1 MHMQA
6 LTASIQLPV
15 SPETAFRVISDLNTL
30 LRLSPFFTLTQ
41 FASPDQ
47 GPPQR
52 GTSYTVT
59 LEYYA
64 TSRIETHNISIDAFE
79 PDRAVSFAIGEG
91 ALKSIRLD
99 IDRSGGGI
107 TLTQTLMLEAADEAV
122 MAGSQNELGLW
133 MRSVGEYLKLAEGGS
148 LYKRLML
155 RFMDR
160 IWLKL
165 TLSERNIAIIITK
178 ISILEIALL
187 LVVVVIWNLAM
198 R

>member
-1 MHMQA
+1 MQA

-30 LRLSPFFTLTQ
+30 LRLSPFFTLTR
-41 FASPDQ
+41 FASSEN

-52 GTSYTVT
+52 GTIYTVS

-64 TSRIETHNISIDAFE
+64 TGRVETHRVEIDAFE
-79 PDRAVSFAIGEG
+79 PAGAVSFTIAEG
-91 ALKSIRLD
+91 AVKGIRYDLE
-99 IDRSGGGI
+99 RSDGGI
-107 TLTQTLMLEAADEAV
+107 RLTQTLLLEAADDTV
-122 MAGSQNELGLW
+122 MAGSQNELDLW
-133 MRSVGEYLKLAEGGS
+133 MRSIGEYLKLAGGRS
-148 LYKRLML
+148 LFKRLLL

-187 LVVVVIWNLAM
+187 LVLVLAWRM
-198 R
+198 FVQ

>member
-1 MHMQA
+1 MQA

-41 FASPDQ
+41 FASTEQ
-47 GPPQR
+47 GPPKQ

-59 LEYYA
+59 LDYYA
-64 TSRIETHNISIDAFE
+64 TRRIETHNIRVDAFE
-79 PDRAVSFAIGEG
+79 PNKAISFAIGDG
-91 ALKSIRLD
+91 ALKSISCD
-99 IDRSGGGI
+99 IERSGGGI
-107 TLTQTLMLEAADEAV
+107 TLTQTLMLDAADGTV
-122 MAGSQNELGLW
+122 MAGSQNELHLW
-133 MRSVGEYLKLAEGGS
+133 MRSVGEYLKLAEGRS
-148 LYKRLML
+148 LLKRLLL

-187 LVVVVIWNLAM
+187 LIVVVLWNLAM

>member
-1 MHMQA
+1 MQA
-6 LTASIQLPV
+6 LTASIRLPV

-41 FASPDQ
+41 FASSEN

-52 GTSYTVT
+52 ETSCTVT

-64 TSRIETHNISIDAFE
+64 TRRIETLNLTVDALE
-79 PDRAVSFAIGEG
+79 PGRGISFAIKEG
-91 ALKSIRLD
+91 AIRGIRYD
-99 IDRSGGGI
+99 IDRYDGGI
-107 TLTQTLMLEAADEAV
+107 TLTQTLLLEAADETV
-122 MAGSQNELGLW
+122 MAGSQNELELW

-148 LYKRLML
+148 LFKRLLL

-178 ISILEIALL
+178 ISMLELALL
-187 LVVVVIWNLAM
+187 LVLVLAWRLFM